1 MSEERQVSAAEQE
14 VTEPT
19 GRREALKK
27 MGKYVV
33 YTAPTLTA
41 LTLPLDAAAGKAKGK
56 RNGKRN
62 GNGKA
67 KNRPRPQAS
76 AR

>member
-27 MGKYVV
+27 MGKYAV

-56 RNGKRN
+56 RNGHGTVK
-62 GNGKA
+62 K
-67 KNRPRPQAS
+67 KPRPQAS

>member
-1 MSEERQVSAAEQE
+1 MSEERQVSTAEQE

-27 MGKYVV
+27 MGKYAV

-56 RNGKRN
+56 RNG
-62 GNGKA
+62 NGKV
-67 KNRPRPQAS
+67 KKKPRPQAS